1 MLPSSKFGTR
11 IAGLTC
17 GRVTKWLV
25 VLAWAAILAVAVPMA
40 GKLKS
45 AESTDSTSSLPSGA
59 QSTLV
64 AEVADRFP
72 GGDRISGI
80 IVYSRDGGITADDRA
95 KADRDRQA
103 FARMT
108 STEVAPARTSQ
119 DGKALALG
127 VSLPGDVEM
136 EPLQKLQ
143 DQAKDGLPQ
152 GLEAHLTGSA
162 GDRLD
167 SLDSFKGLDGTL
179 MLVAAGVVALL
190 LLLTYRSPVLWM
202 LPLIGAVVGS
212 ELANSVV
219 YLLAKHA
226 GLVVNGKIDSILVV
240 LVFGAGTDYALL
252 LIARYREEL
261 RNYADRHEAMAV
273 AVARGG
279 PAIIASAGTVCF
291 GLLCLMAAQ
300 LKLNQSLGPVAAA
313 GIVCVLLAMLT
324 LLPALLTILGRWVF
338 WPLVPKPGTAARTR
352 RTVWDRIGSG
362 VSRRPRTVWIASTL
376 LLAAL
381 ATGAFGVKSGLDF
394 EHTYRTTPDSVTGQK
409 VLSEHFSGGG
419 GNPVRVVSEA
429 GAADEVAKALR
440 GVKGVAEVR
449 PAQLSKD
456 GKLAAIPTVLTDA
469 PTSKAAED
477 TVDRV
482 RDAIREVPGADAKVG
497 NSAAAT
503 LDIARAQAHDRKVVI
518 PLALAVVF
526 VLLGLLLRAL
536 VAPLLLIAT
545 VVVSYFSSL
554 GASWLLFKHVLGF
567 PAVDDTL
574 IIYGFIFLVTLGVDY
589 NIFLVHRMREEVA
602 GNPTDRG
609 HRDGVL
615 RSVSVTGGV
624 ITSAGAVLAATFAA
638 LAVLPLVSMTELG
651 IMVALGV
658 LLDTFL
664 VRSILVPALALDTG
678 RKFWAPSR
686 LSARRSTPTA
696 SRPTDTLVGSGRR

>member
-25 VLAWAAILAVAVPMA
+25 VLAWAAILAVAFPLA

-45 AESTDSTSSLPSGA
+45 AETTDSTASLPSGA

-72 GGDRISGI
+72 GGDRITGI
-80 IVYSRDGGITADDRA
+80 VVYSRDGGITAEDRA

-103 FARMT
+103 FARLSGT
-108 STEVAPARTSQ
+108 DVAPARTSK

-127 VSLPGDVEM
+127 VSYPGDVEM

-152 GLEAHLTGSA
+152 GLDAHLTGSA

-190 LLLTYRSPVLWM
+190 LLFTYRSPVLWM

-226 GLVVNGKIDSILVV
+226 GLVVNGKLDSILVV

-261 RNYADRHEAMAV
+261 RNHTDRHEAMAV
-273 AVARGG
+273 ALARGG

-313 GIVCVLLAMLT
+313 GIVCVLIAMLT

-338 WPLVPKPGTAARTR
+338 WPLVPKPGTGARTR
-352 RTVWDRIGSG
+352 RTIWDRIGSG

-440 GVKGVAEVR
+440 GVKGVGEVK

-469 PTSKAAED
+469 PTSQAAED
-477 TVDRV
+477 TVDRI
-482 RDAIREVPGADAKVG
+482 RDAIRDVPGADAKVG

-686 LSARRSTPTA
+686 LSARRTTPSA
-696 SRPTDTLVGSGRR
+696 ARPTDTLVGSGRR